1 MSIQWIQQ
9 AINYMELHMC
19 EDIHYEDVARHV
31 HMSNY
36 NFHRTFSFVTG
47 MTANEY
53 IRSRRLTLAA
63 QELQTTDISVI
74 DAAFKYGYESPESF
88 SKAFSRFHGS
98 TPKQAKLNG
107 ARLHLF
113 NPLLIK
119 IILEGG
125 SVMDYRM
132 EHKKQQQFVAM
143 VRDFPNEIINDDDDH
158 SVSDF
163 WAECYKKDLIEP
175 MRQLRADGKKDLY
188 GLCSPAR
195 DNETHFKYGI
205 GVFIDE
211 DTDRTGVQRLL
222 EKGYSMWKTEP
233 ADYAVFQCMGTDGD
247 CIGETWSKF
256 YKEFLPQTGYEQT
269 DETDYEIYYEKG
281 ESGLFCELWIPVG
294 RAGSV

>member
-19 EDIHYEDVARHV
+19 EDIHYEEVARHV

-222 EKGYSMWKTEP
+222 EKGYSMWKAEP
-233 ADYAVFQCMGTDGD
+233 ADYAVFKCMGTDGD

-281 ESGLFCELWIPVG
+281 ESGLFCELW
-294 RAGSV
+294 